1 MDMITLAIMMAV
13 TVEGTVEICK
23 SIVRAFVSSDIKTAV
38 TQVTA
43 LVISVALCLAAG
55 ADAYAALGVEF
66 HIPFLGMILTGILAS
81 RGSNYIS
88 DFVKQLQG
96 LAHK

>member
-23 SIVRAFVSSDIKTAV
+23 SIIRAFVSSDIKTAV
-38 TQVTA
+38 TQVAA

-66 HIPFLGMILTGILAS
+66 HTPFLGMVLTGILAS

-88 DFVKQLQG
+88 DFIKRLQG
-96 LAHK
+96 FTYK

>member
-38 TQVTA
+38 TQAAA
-43 LVISVALCLAAG
+43 LGISIALCLAAG

-66 HIPFLGMILTGILAS
+66 HIPFLGMVLTGILAS